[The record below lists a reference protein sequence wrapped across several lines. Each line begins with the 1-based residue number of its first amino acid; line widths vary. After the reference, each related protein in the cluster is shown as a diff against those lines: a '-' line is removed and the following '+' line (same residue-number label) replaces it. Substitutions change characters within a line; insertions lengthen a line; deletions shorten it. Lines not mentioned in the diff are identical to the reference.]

1 MVSILQRMRKLKTL
15 LAIRVGPGAAILPK
29 EVAKLNLSFC
39 QHIDGGHRGA
49 RKFWREMLP
58 RLQYRNPGVPMTIT
72 RHLDPSLPATLT
84 IFYRRPVATSTTTS
98 PSSPVT
104 PSGPRRVE
112 KAIDIKN
119 LSEAGILQLLLLET
133 KATPCEPTEV
143 ELQELRELEEQ
154 KERSRRDS
162 ERSLE
167 VRRQRK
173 REEAMLKAARGEV
186 LQAT

>member
-1 MVSILQRMRKLKTL
+1 MADTEAQGAFSILQPTSIRSTMPFLRSKDVLCMISGL
-15 LAIRVGPGAAILPK
+15 LYLV
-29 EVAKLNLSFC
+29 N
-39 QHIDGGHRGA
+39 

-119 LSEAGILQLLLLET
+119 LSEAGILQQLLLET

>member
-1 MVSILQRMRKLKTL
+1 MRSPSLNPPLSAPQRSSLYL
-15 LAIRVGPGAAILPK
+15 V
-29 EVAKLNLSFC
+29 N
-39 QHIDGGHRGA
+39 

-58 RLQYRNPGVPMTIT
+58 RLQYRNPGVPMTVT

-84 IFYRRPVATSTTTS
+84 IFYRQPAVTSTTAS
-98 PSSPVT
+98 PSSPSVI

-119 LSEAGILQLLLLET
+119 LSEAGILQQLLLET

-186 LQAT
+186 LQAA

>member
-1 MVSILQRMRKLKTL
+1 MADTEAQGAFSIPQPTSIRSTTPFIRPEDVLCMISGL
-15 LAIRVGPGAAILPK
+15 LYLV
-29 EVAKLNLSFC
+29 N
-39 QHIDGGHRGA
+39 

-84 IFYRRPVATSTTTS
+84 IFYRRPAATSTAAS

-104 PSGPRRVE
+104 PSGPRRAE

-119 LSEAGILQLLLLET
+119 LSEAGILQQLLLET

-186 LQAT
+186 LQAA

>member
-1 MVSILQRMRKLKTL
+1 M
-15 LAIRVGPGAAILPK
+15 
-29 EVAKLNLSFC
+29 
-39 QHIDGGHRGA
+39 
-49 RKFWREMLP
+49 
-58 RLQYRNPGVPMTIT
+58 
-72 RHLDPSLPATLT
+72 
-84 IFYRRPVATSTTTS
+84 
-98 PSSPVT
+98 
-104 PSGPRRVE
+104 E

-119 LSEAGILQLLLLET
+119 LSEAGILQQLLLET

-143 ELQELRELEEQ
+143 ELQELRDLEEQ

-186 LQAT
+186 LQAA

>member
-1 MVSILQRMRKLKTL
+1 MADTEAQGAFSIPQPTSIRSTTPFLRSEDVLCMISGL
-15 LAIRVGPGAAILPK
+15 LYLVK
-29 EVAKLNLSFC
+29 
-39 QHIDGGHRGA
+39 

-84 IFYRRPVATSTTTS
+84 IFYRQPAATSTTTS
-98 PSSPVT
+98 PSPPVT
-104 PSGPRRVE
+104 PSGPHRVE

-119 LSEAGILQLLLLET
+119 LSEAGILQQLLLET
-133 KATPCEPTEV
+133 KATSCEPTEV